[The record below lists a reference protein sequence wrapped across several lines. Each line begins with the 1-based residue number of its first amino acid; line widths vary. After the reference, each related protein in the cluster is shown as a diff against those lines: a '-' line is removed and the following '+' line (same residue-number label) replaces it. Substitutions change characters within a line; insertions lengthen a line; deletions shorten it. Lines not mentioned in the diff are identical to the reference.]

1 MGYLGT
7 QNNPEEPRKPDTD
20 IDIKEKINK
29 KEIEFKETIKPFVG
43 KYGKDV
49 CNNFFMYWTEPN
61 KSKTKLRYEMEKT
74 WDVKR
79 RLANWANRDK
89 TFNAK
94 SNKPIAEPNYQKII
108 TICRHHTTPKPKK
121 ATIGAL
127 LLEKTAIYEV
137 MDFLKPEMFYDKD
150 LDEIYSVILE
160 VEEQSN
166 VDLITVFEGLKK
178 RNSQVDISLLA
189 DLSGYVNTA
198 IHVKTHAFIVFQD
211 YMRRMFVIKC
221 SKSLSDSNDLSVDVD
236 DLINDHIF
244 EVENLSDVSDV
255 GTTVSIDKL
264 TTEAYKAY
272 QEREKSQ
279 RR

>member
-1 MGYLGT
+1 MKTNKDINGYSLSRQWFNFCFENPDKIKPNHTALYFFIIELCNRLGWKEKFGLPTSMAKEAVGIKSYNTYINSLNDLIEFGFIVMVEKSKNQYTANIVALSNFDKAQYKALDEAIVKNEVCSIKKSESTVQSTGESISSIDKQINQEPLTVENQINIISLNSNGSNNPKNPVGYLGT

-94 SNKPIAEPNYQKII
+94 SNKPIAEPNYQK
-108 TICRHHTTPKPKK
+108 
-121 ATIGAL
+121 L
-127 LLEKTAIYEV
+127 
-137 MDFLKPEMFYDKD
+137 
-150 LDEIYSVILE
+150 
-160 VEEQSN
+160 
-166 VDLITVFEGLKK
+166 
-178 RNSQVDISLLA
+178 
-189 DLSGYVNTA
+189 
-198 IHVKTHAFIVFQD
+198 
-211 YMRRMFVIKC
+211 
-221 SKSLSDSNDLSVDVD
+221 
-236 DLINDHIF
+236 
-244 EVENLSDVSDV
+244 
-255 GTTVSIDKL
+255 
-264 TTEAYKAY
+264 
-272 QEREKSQ
+272 
-279 RR
+279 